1 MKAPNVYFVILNFN
15 AAEET
20 LRCVVGVE
28 QITYPNYEIVVV
40 DNCSTDDS
48 WTVLKRSVQHTLLR
62 SDGNYG
68 YAYGNNVGIK
78 YALAEGAEYI
88 CILNNDVE
96 VEQDFLE
103 PLIHILAGS
112 REMGMAGPTI
122 CDFYE
127 RDLVQT
133 MGASLSLYTGLAQ
146 GIAKGRLYTG
156 IKERVRAVDYLGG
169 ACFVVKAEVL
179 AQTGLI
185 PENYFL
191 FFEET
196 ELCLKAKNLGY
207 KLVCLHASRVYHKRS
222 ATISKFQGLGY
233 YFLNRNRV
241 VFMRRNA
248 RVWQRLI
255 FYGYLSLEALV
266 RILIRREPWTLYQIF
281 YEGHE
286 ADPDRLEMDKVRQF
300 LSERRN

>member
-1 MKAPNVYFVILNFN
+1 MNAPSVYLIILNFN

-20 LRCVVGVE
+20 LRCVAGVE
-28 QITYPNYEIVVV
+28 QITYPNYKVVVV

-48 WTVLKRSVQHTLLR
+48 WAVLKRSLQHTLLQ

-78 YALAEGAEYI
+78 YAQAQGAEYI

-96 VEQDFLE
+96 VEAGFLE
-103 PLIHILAGS
+103 PLIDILSVSKEIA
-112 REMGMAGPTI
+112 MAGPTI

-146 GIAKGRLYTG
+146 GIAKGKLYAG
-156 IKERVRAVDYLGG
+156 ITQSVREVDYLGG
-169 ACFVVKAEVL
+169 ACFVIKADVL
-179 AQTGLI
+179 VQTGLI

-196 ELCLKAKNLGY
+196 ELCLKAQKLGY

-233 YFLNRNRV
+233 YFLNHNRI

-248 RVWQRLI
+248 RVGQRVI
-255 FYGYLSLEALV
+255 FYGYLLLEALV
-266 RILIRREPWTLYQIF
+266 RILIKREPWQLYQIF
-281 YEGHE
+281 YEGYI
-286 ADPDRLEMDKVRQF
+286 ADPDRLELGKVQQF
-300 LSERRN
+300 LP